1 MQAGVWEIVVSSFI
15 AKWVGHLRFLPCKWL
30 SSGGEMG
37 EVSSQ
42 REETPG
48 WLKEGKTLVPAT
60 RGRHRAKERGE
71 VAAGTGRNVGW
82 ILETVKAECFFLGC
96 NFPMSSSYFQ

>member
-1 MQAGVWEIVVSSFI
+1 
-15 AKWVGHLRFLPCKWL
+15 
-30 SSGGEMG
+30 MG